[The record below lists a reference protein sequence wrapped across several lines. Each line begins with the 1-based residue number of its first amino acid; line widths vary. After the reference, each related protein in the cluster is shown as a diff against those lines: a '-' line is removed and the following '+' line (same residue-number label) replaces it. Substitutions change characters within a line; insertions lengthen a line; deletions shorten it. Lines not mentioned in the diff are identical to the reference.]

1 MCSHQNYHIC
11 SSRGHDE
18 VLYIFKRLEIQDG
31 CPGLWF
37 AKTFWTSSR
46 ELLHVKTADLREMF
60 LQVSARSVVVFS
72 EWFEIQHG
80 HPNLWLSETFF
91 SQNWFIWSH
100 QSYNRWFSWIL
111 KKWTLYFF
119 EWLRNPSW
127 LPEALIGPN
136 IWFLSEKVHAKSSD
150 FPELTVLMASMS
162 FSYVENLISS
172 VLSHRINYRLIDIHI
187 IIWWGFPK
195 ISTEQ
200 RKITLIFL

>member
-1 MCSHQNYHIC
+1 MKSVWHPFAYPYVINFSHHQNHSMCSHQNYHIC

-100 QSYNRWFSWIL
+100 QSYNRCFSWIL

-119 EWLRNPSW
+119 EWFGIQVGCPRLWLAQTLDFFQKKCMLSRQTFLNLRFW
-127 LPEALIGPN
+127 WHLCL
-136 IWFLSEKVHAKSSD
+136 FL
-150 FPELTVLMASMS
+150 M
-162 FSYVENLISS
+162 
-172 VLSHRINYRLIDIHI
+172 
-187 IIWWGFPK
+187 
-195 ISTEQ
+195 
-200 RKITLIFL
+200 